1 MAGQSKFACRNIW
14 KPYSHGV
21 KSFLA
26 NCGARRANIDSILV
40 GLEN

>member
-21 KSFLA
+21 ESFLA
-26 NCGARRANIDSILV
+26 NCGAE
-40 GLEN
+40 GLK